1 MSETTGRQ
9 RMVRSLE
16 ARGIKDPRV
25 LAALRAIPR
34 EMFVDEA
41 LREGAYGDAALPIG
55 EQQTIS
61 QPWIVARMTELL
73 EPDGTGRA
81 LEIGTGSGY
90 HAAVLSRLFEQV
102 YSVERLP
109 ALSRRAREVVRSIG
123 IENVHFKIFDG
134 SYGWSEFA
142 PYRAVV
148 VTAAAPGVP
157 EPLVEQLEE
166 GGRLVLPLGPN
177 GAGDVPSEEQ
187 TLVRMVRRAGETTRR
202 NTASAGS
209 FRSWGSL
216 AGRREFPTALRRS
229 GRPDNIRRTLEV
241 GA

>member
-1 MSETTGRQ
+1 MNETTGRQ
-9 RMVRSLE
+9 RMVRTLE
-16 ARGIKDPRV
+16 ARGIRDARV
-25 LAALRAIPR
+25 LAALRAVPR
-34 EMFVDEA
+34 EQFVDEA
-41 LREGAYGDAALPIG
+41 LRAEAYGDAALPIG

-134 SYGWSEFA
+134 TYGWSEFA
-142 PYRAVV
+142 PYRAIV
-148 VTAAAPGVP
+148 VTASAPNVP
-157 EPLVEQLEE
+157 EPLLEQLEE
-166 GGRLVLPLGPN
+166 GGRLVLPLGTI
-177 GAGDVPSEEQ
+177 AGGESPSDEQ
-187 TLVRMVRRAGETTRR
+187 VLVRVVRRGEE
-202 NTASAGS
+202 AI
-209 FRSWGSL
+209 
-216 AGRREFPTALRRS
+216 REEHGKCRFVPL
-229 GRPDNIRRTLEV
+229 V
-241 GA
+241 GKFGWPP